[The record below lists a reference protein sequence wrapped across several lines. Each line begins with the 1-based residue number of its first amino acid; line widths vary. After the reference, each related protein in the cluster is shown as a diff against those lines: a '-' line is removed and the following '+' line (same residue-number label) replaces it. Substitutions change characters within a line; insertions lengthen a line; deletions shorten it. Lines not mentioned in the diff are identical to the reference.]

1 MNSAEYLYSSEY
13 AIEMAYIDMNAVLPE
28 VEDGSDKLLEK
39 YLGEEV
45 ERPNKI
51 SMGEVAMG
59 MKVAKATKEK
69 LEEDDREHKRAL
81 IRLKQ
86 WKPSRGEW

>member
-1 MNSAEYLYSSEY
+1 MYSAEYLYSSEY

-28 VEDGSDKLLEK
+28 VEDGSDKLLDK
-39 YLGEEV
+39 YLCEEEE
-45 ERPNKI
+45 ERPNEI
-51 SMGEVAMG
+51 SMGEVEMG
-59 MKVAKATKEK
+59 MKVAKATKE
-69 LEEDDREHKRAL
+69 EDDREHKCAL

>member
-1 MNSAEYLYSSEY
+1 MYSAEYLYSSEY

-28 VEDGSDKLLEK
+28 VEDGGDKLLEK
-39 YLGEEV
+39 YLGEEEE

-51 SMGEVAMG
+51 SMGEVEMG
-59 MKVAKATKEK
+59 MKVAKATK
-69 LEEDDREHKRAL
+69 EEDDREHKRAL

-86 WKPSRGEW
+86 WKASRGEW

>member
-1 MNSAEYLYSSEY
+1 MYSAEYLYSSEY

-39 YLGEEV
+39 YLGEEE

-51 SMGEVAMG
+51 SMGEVEMG
-59 MKVAKATKEK
+59 MKVAKATK
-69 LEEDDREHKRAL
+69 EEDDREHKRAL

-86 WKPSRGEW
+86 WKASRGEW

>member
-1 MNSAEYLYSSEY
+1 MYSAEYLYSSEY

-39 YLGEEV
+39 YLGEEE

-51 SMGEVAMG
+51 SMGKVEMG
-59 MKVAKATKEK
+59 MKVAKATKE
-69 LEEDDREHKRAL
+69 
-81 IRLKQ
+81 
-86 WKPSRGEW
+86 

>member
-1 MNSAEYLYSSEY
+1 
-13 AIEMAYIDMNAVLPE
+13 MACIDMNAVLPE

-39 YLGEEV
+39 YLGEEEE

-51 SMGEVAMG
+51 SMGEVEMG
-59 MKVAKATKEK
+59 MKVAKATK
-69 LEEDDREHKRAL
+69 EEDDREHKRAL

-86 WKPSRGEW
+86 WKASRGEW

>member
-1 MNSAEYLYSSEY
+1 MYSAEYVYSSEY

-39 YLGEEV
+39 YLGEEEEEE

-51 SMGEVAMG
+51 SMGEVEMG
-59 MKVAKATKEK
+59 MKVAKATK
-69 LEEDDREHKRAL
+69 EEDDREHKRAL

>member
-1 MNSAEYLYSSEY
+1 MYSAEFLYSSEY

-39 YLGEEV
+39 YLGEEEE

-51 SMGEVAMG
+51 SMGEVEMG
-59 MKVAKATKEK
+59 MKVAKATKE
-69 LEEDDREHKRAL
+69 
-81 IRLKQ
+81 
-86 WKPSRGEW
+86 